1 MKKKLNLKLILKS
14 NEWCIKKNWVWKIKK
29 IIFFYVNELVFVL
42 FLVMKLG
49 RGVIIV
55 VYNWVDFIRIYYL
68 YINRYYF
75 KYLG

>member
-1 MKKKLNLKLILKS
+1 MD
-14 NEWCIKKNWVWKIKK
+14 KKNWVWKIKQ

-55 VYNWVDFIRIYYL
+55 VYN
-68 YINRYYF
+68 
-75 KYLG
+75 

>member
-1 MKKKLNLKLILKS
+1 MY
-14 NEWCIKKNWVWKIKK
+14 KKNWVWKIKQ

-55 VYNWVDFIRIYYL
+55 VYN
-68 YINRYYF
+68 
-75 KYLG
+75 

>member
-1 MKKKLNLKLILKS
+1 MY
-14 NEWCIKKNWVWKIKK
+14 KKNWVWKINQ

-55 VYNWVDFIRIYYL
+55 VYN
-68 YINRYYF
+68 
-75 KYLG
+75 